1 MTSVQHAC
9 VLAAALTIAGCRPSV
24 QSSADTT
31 AASSTVPAVNAGPAD
46 SVTGPAVTDK
56 TASSAGSKATTGTTV
71 AKKKAG
77 TSASRST
84 AAQDSGILGRD
95 SVIRFPRRG
104 LPTVSSTPSRR

>member
-1 MTSVQHAC
+1 MTSIQQAC
-9 VLAAALTIAGCRPSV
+9 VLAAALTVAGCRPSV

-31 AASSTVPAVNAGPAD
+31 AASSTVPAVNAGPTD
-46 SVTGPAVTDK
+46 SVTGAAVTGN
-56 TASSAGSKATTGTTV
+56 TASGAGSETTTGATV

-84 AAQDSGILGRD
+84 AAQDSGVLGRD

-104 LPTVSSTPSRR
+104 LPTVSSTPSRQ